1 MWNLLLESVKISVI
15 NVSWKSL
22 NQTRIYVSFGRNIC
36 CFTKKSLRLERERE
50 RAREK
55 KERLDRSLKN
65 IDFILENFSPKLKEK
80 IQRA

>member
-50 RAREK
+50 SEREK
-55 KERLDRSLKN
+55 GETRQILK
-65 IDFILENFSPKLKEK
+65 KY
-80 IQRA
+80 

>member
-36 CFTKKSLRLERERE
+36 CFTKKSSRLERERE
-50 RAREK
+50 RERESEREK
-55 KERLDRSLKN
+55 GETRQILK
-65 IDFILENFSPKLKEK
+65 KY
-80 IQRA
+80 